1 MNVKRHQNISYH
13 HDMKTKAHQSK
24 DEVEGGVVA
33 DIVVID
39 SLSVLKL
46 LSAKDDALLFGW
58 DALLCAAKERK
69 SSSKSVKYRRSCRIE
84 SFGEKMMEP
93 IISPV
98 HIKVIPSHIHTPL
111 TLSDL
116 GLDVLDRFSLLDFD
130 RDGLAGEGLDEE
142 LLGAST

>member
-1 MNVKRHQNISYH
+1 MRIQPKGSTYIHMNVKRHQNISYH

-58 DALLCAAKERK
+58 DALLCGRRK
-69 SSSKSVKYRRSCRIE
+69 SSIE
-84 SFGEKMMEP
+84 
-93 IISPV
+93 
-98 HIKVIPSHIHTPL
+98 
-111 TLSDL
+111 
-116 GLDVLDRFSLLDFD
+116 
-130 RDGLAGEGLDEE
+130 
-142 LLGAST
+142 

>member
-1 MNVKRHQNISYH
+1 
-13 HDMKTKAHQSK
+13 MKTKSHQSK

-46 LSAKDDALLFGW
+46 LPAKDDALLFGW
-58 DALLCAAKERK
+58 DALLCAAKEGK
-69 SSSKSVKYRRSCRIE
+69 VQVSVSEVSNELQE
-84 SFGEKMMEP
+84 SFGEKGR
-93 IISPV
+93 IYGTHFSSP
-98 HIKVIPSHIHTPL
+98 HKAKRIRMHKPL
-111 TLSDL
+111 TLGDL

>member
-1 MNVKRHQNISYH
+1 M
-13 HDMKTKAHQSK
+13 
-24 DEVEGGVVA
+24 EGGVVA

-58 DALLCAAKERK
+58 DALLCVAKEGKVQVSVSEVSRMNCRNRLVRK
-69 SSSKSVKYRRSCRIE
+69 EGLME
-84 SFGEKMMEP
+84 S
-93 IISPV
+93 IISPA
-98 HIKVIPSHIHTPL
+98 HIKVNAIQIHSLL